1 MHYSRLHVGDCPID
15 KPRDLSLFP
24 AFIRRRIGRPAA
36 ALAAVMLLSLTSADV
51 CFAQVGPLAV
61 EQSKPEPA
69 VGLFAD
75 FVAEAARR
83 FGLPILWINAVMGQ
97 ESGDDVLAISGK
109 GAMGLMQIMPDTWEE
124 LRSRHGLGLD
134 PFDPRDNIL
143 AGAAYLREMYDRY
156 GSPGFL
162 AAYNAGPKR
171 YEEYLTIARELPL
184 ETQLYVANLVPVIG
198 ARTIGGMVAMASRE
212 TPWQEST
219 LFAARGSRS
228 SSAGLVS
235 SPSPSDRA
243 SVGSSVGGRFTL
255 RPQANGLFVGRAT
268 AGPSQ

>member
-1 MHYSRLHVGDCPID
+1 MHGSRLQTAESLLD
-15 KPRDLSLFP
+15 KHRDLSLFP
-24 AFIRRRIGRPAA
+24 AFIRRCIGQPAA
-36 ALAAVMLLSLTSADV
+36 VLAAVLLLSLTGAGV

-61 EQSKPEPA
+61 EQSKREPA

-75 FVAEAARR
+75 FVAEAAQR
-83 FGLPILWINAVMGQ
+83 FSLPILWINAVMGQ

-171 YEEYLTIARELPL
+171 YEEYLTIARELPV
-184 ETQLYVANLVPVIG
+184 ETQLYVANLVPIIG
-198 ARTIGGMVAMASRE
+198 GRTIGGIMAKASRE

-228 SSAGLVS
+228 SLAGSVS

-243 SVGSSVGGRFTL
+243 SVGSSVGGQFTL
-255 RPQANGLFVGRAT
+255 RPQANGLFVSRAT
-268 AGPSQ
+268 AGPPQ